1 MSVHEDLGRALFDAL
16 NSGKSIPPLR
26 DEIDNDV
33 DAAYRVQESFVAL
46 RMARGETVVGKKI
59 GLTSF
64 AVQEQL
70 GVDQP
75 DYGILFH
82 TMDVSVDK
90 TLDATHLI
98 MPKAEGELAFI
109 LKANLDQP
117 EITRE
122 DLVQA
127 IGSVVAAIEVVDSRV
142 ANWNIRISDTI
153 ADNAS
158 GSHFILGP
166 ASRTLDEITP
176 AEVQMTLF
184 KNGEAVSDGSGA
196 ACMDDPLNAA
206 LWLAQKMQ
214 AQGSPLRAGEV
225 LLSGALGP
233 MVPIAPGDE
242 LRLEISGFDPVELSV
257 K

>member
-16 NSGKSIPPLR
+16 NSGTSIPPLR
-26 DEIDNDV
+26 DSIENDV
-33 DAAYRVQESFVAL
+33 NEAYRIQEALVAL
-46 RMARGETVVGKKI
+46 RKERGETVVGKKI

-75 DYGILFH
+75 DYGILFN
-82 TMDVSVDK
+82 TMDVSVEK
-90 TLDATHLI
+90 VLDTTALI
-98 MPKAEGELAFI
+98 APKAEGELAFI
-109 LKANLDQP
+109 LKSTLDQP
-117 EITRE
+117 EMTRE
-122 DLVQA
+122 DVANA
-127 IGSVVAAIEVVDSRV
+127 IGSVVASIEVVDSRV
-142 ANWNIRISDTI
+142 ADWNIRISDTI

-158 GSHFILGP
+158 GSHFILGTT
-166 ASRTLDEITP
+166 SKTLEEVTP
-176 AEVQMTLF
+176 SQVTMKLV
-184 KNGEAVSDGSGA
+184 KNGETVSEGSGA

-214 AQGSPLRAGEV
+214 EQGSPLRAGEV

-233 MVPIAPGDE
+233 MVPIAAGD
-242 LRLEISGFDPVELSV
+242 LVRLEISGFDPVELTV